1 MSVEYRKPENIY
13 PEVSQVVMNIL
24 HALPTDST
32 DESLQKTNTDARGVL
47 ETLLSKLNKNIANL
61 KDNAVWDRFTVAFY
75 GETNAGK
82 STIIET
88 LRILLKEESKLQR
101 QKAFREFQQQ
111 HHVTDTD
118 IEKLQKLI
126 DDNKSKAEELNRAT
140 EFSHSQYGEKE
151 EVLQQQINTISEC
164 IFTQQHDSFWKRLLR
179 LWRKTPEQQEYDR
192 LLIKQHE
199 LNTEKVSEFSRLENQ
214 KNACETQSVE
224 LLRLQAEQQK
234 KLADLTLLAD
244 GEIIGTGVSDF
255 TVDTTLYPFEVGHQR
270 FALLDAPGIEGKEK
284 DVLAQ
289 IQQAVGKAHAVFYV
303 TSKAAVPQKGDEH
316 NPGTLEKIKS
326 HLNAQ
331 TEVWTLLNKRITNPL
346 QLNRPT
352 LLSSDEEQSLVE
364 LNEKMREQLGNN
376 YCDVRTLSAMP
387 AFLSVAEH
395 LVPGSEN
402 YKKREKLSA
411 HFSQKEVLNKTGLS
425 SFLNLLTNTLVAN
438 TRKKI
443 ARANINRVQKTLEE
457 TAREIIQLR
466 EDYNNLSKE
475 MDEKMK
481 GAYRLLD
488 KSLNILKSRLTD
500 QGEKAV
506 SNFKMCARASVYK
519 EIENNIS
526 NENFKR
532 KLEEC
537 IIRQHEMLEKVLP
550 DTLSQELDIFQDKIR
565 EITERFQQYAREI
578 INTCHELQQYKF
590 DEPFDIRINIDSGIR
605 PGNLLTTLIG
615 GGLLFWNPA
624 GWIVL
629 APALAGMLFSVYN
642 AVRSAFSD
650 SHKMSQQR
658 QAADENLDR
667 VAEKIKESFSD
678 GLKSVFPELE
688 ENVEQLKAMLQ
699 EPVRQTSCICHVL
712 TDAGQ
717 KLHQLSSSIETSGA
731 K

>member
-1 MSVEYRKPENIY
+1 MSF
-13 PEVSQVVMNIL
+13 S
-24 HALPTDST
+24 
-32 DESLQKTNTDARGVL
+32 
-47 ETLLSKLNKNIANL
+47 
-61 KDNAVWDRFTVAFY
+61 
-75 GETNAGK
+75 
-82 STIIET
+82 
-88 LRILLKEESKLQR
+88 
-101 QKAFREFQQQ
+101 QQ
-111 HHVTDTD
+111 HQLTESD
-118 IEKLQKLI
+118 IEKLQRSV
-126 DDNKSKAEELNRAT
+126 DDSQKRAGELVMAAEVMRSRYAESETA
-140 EFSHSQYGEKE
+140 
-151 EVLQQQINTISEC
+151 LQQQISALSER
-164 IFTQQHDSFWKRLLR
+164 IYAQQHAS
-179 LWRKTPEQQEYDR
+179 LWRKLLSFWRETPEQKEYAH
-192 LLIKQHE
+192 LLAKQKT
-199 LNTEKVSEFSRLENQ
+199 LNTEKIAELGELERQ
-214 KNACETQSVE
+214 HTDCDKKTTE
-224 LLRLQAEQQK
+224 LQRLQTEQQK

-270 FALLDAPGIEGKEK
+270 FALLDVPGIEGKEK

-303 TSKAAVPQKGDEH
+303 TGKATVPQKGDEH

-331 TEVWTLLNKRITNPL
+331 TEVWTLFNKRITNPL

-364 LNEKMREQLGNN
+364 LNDKMREQLGDN

-411 HFSQKEVLNKTGLS
+411 HFSQKEVLNKTGMS
-425 SFLNLLTNTLVAN
+425 SFLNLLTNTLVAG

-443 ARANINRVQKTLEE
+443 VRANINRVQKTLEE
-457 TAREIIQLR
+457 TTREITRSQ
-466 EDYNNLSKE
+466 EDYNNLSKK
-475 MDEKMK
+475 MDEEMQD
-481 GAYRLLD
+481 AYRLLD
-488 KSLNILKSRLTD
+488 KSLDILKSRLTG

-506 SNFKMCARASVYK
+506 SNFKRCARASVYK

-537 IIRQHEMLEKVLP
+537 ITRQHEMLEKALSV
-550 DTLSQELDIFQDKIR
+550 TLSQELDIFQDKIR
-565 EITERFQQYAREI
+565 KITERFQQYAREI
-578 INTCHELQQYKF
+578 IKTCHELQQYKS
-590 DEPFDIRINIDSGIR
+590 DESFDIRINIGSGIR
-605 PGNLLTTLIG
+605 SGNLLTTLIG
-615 GGLLFWNPA
+615 GALLFWNPA

-650 SHKMSQQR
+650 SHKMSRQR
-658 QAADENLDR
+658 RAANENLDR
-667 VAEKIKESFSD
+667 VAEKIKKSFSD
-678 GLKSVFPELE
+678 GLESVFPELE
-688 ENVEQLKAMLQ
+688 ENVEQLKVLLQ
-699 EPVRQTSCICHVL
+699 EPVSQTSCICHVL
-712 TDAGQ
+712 TDASQ
-717 KLHQLSSSIETSGA
+717 KLHQLSIRIETSGA